1 MGAAS
6 IVLKLG
12 MPALLRR
19 KGTLPVFSAC
29 MRVWPAAFAALPLAA
44 LVRAA
49 AGEGTEGGA
58 KTWAAVAV
66 ALLLSR
72 LGCLAFSCVA
82 FTGFASSRR

>member
-19 KGTLPVFSAC
+19 HGTLPVFAGC
-29 MRVWPAAFAALPLAA
+29 MRVWPLAFAALPLAA
-44 LVRAA
+44 LVARAGGPDG
-49 AGEGTEGGA
+49 AGAGA
-58 KTWAAVAV
+58 RWAAVAG

-72 LGCLAFSCVA
+72 LGCLAFS
-82 FTGFASSRR
+82 